1 LHSAG
6 DDGIVVGEVRKEDAV
21 DVHAVPPAL
30 RLALGPDATRALIE
44 TIERSHHDAR
54 PAMIAACTERF
65 ERRLVEEVSRLRVE
79 MAQQGADLRQ
89 EMGTLGVN
97 LRQEMGTLG
106 ADLRQEIG
114 TLGVDLRQEMGQLG
128 VDLRQEMGQLGVG
141 LRQEMGQLGV
151 GLRQEMGQ
159 LGVGLRAD
167 VSAGRVEMVKW
178 LFLFWVGQVIVMTG
192 IMGALL
198 RTTH

>member
-30 RLALGPDATRALIE
+30 RLALGPDATRALVE
-44 TIERSHHDAR
+44 TLERSHHDAR

-65 ERRLVEEVSRLRVE
+65 DRRLVEEASRLRVE
-79 MAQQGADLRQ
+79 MAQQG
-89 EMGTLGVN
+89 GN
-97 LRQEMGTLG
+97 LRQEMAQLG
-106 ADLRQEIG
+106 AA
-114 TLGVDLRQEMGQLG
+114 LRQEMGQLG
-128 VDLRQEMGQLGVG
+128 VDLRQEMGRLGVD
-141 LRQEMGQLGV
+141 LRQEMGRLGV
-151 GLRQEMGQ
+151 DLRQEMGRLGVDLRQEMGQ

-178 LFLFWVGQVIVMTG
+178 LFLFWVGQVIAMAG

-198 RTTH
+198 RALR

>member
-114 TLGVDLRQEMGQLG
+114 TRG

>member
-1 LHSAG
+1 
-6 DDGIVVGEVRKEDAV
+6 V

-30 RLALGPDATRALIE
+30 RLALGPDATRALVE
-44 TIERSHHDAR
+44 TLERSHHDAR

-65 ERRLVEEVSRLRVE
+65 DRRLVEEVSHLRVE

-89 EMGTLGVN
+89 EMA
-97 LRQEMGTLG
+97 QLG
-106 ADLRQEIG
+106 AA
-114 TLGVDLRQEMGQLG
+114 LRQEMGQLG
-128 VDLRQEMGQLGVG
+128 VDLRQEMGRLGVD
-141 LRQEMGQLGV
+141 LRQEMGRLGV
-151 GLRQEMGQ
+151 DLRQEMGQ

-178 LFLFWVGQVIVMTG
+178 LFLFWVGQVIAMAG

-198 RTTH
+198 RALR